1 MRPRVILHMMSS
13 IDGRITP
20 EGWPA
25 SADRDEVYEAVHR
38 ALAADAWLVGRHT
51 MAEFA
56 QGAPR
61 PISADGPYPRQTC
74 KASAAGMGPYAV
86 CLDPSGRLHLNRDRV
101 NGDAVVA
108 ILSDA
113 VPDDHLAELR
123 RDGISYL
130 FAGAPELD
138 LVFAIRALRAEFGVE
153 TLLLEGGGATN
164 GAFLGADLVDEISL
178 LVLPIADGKTGT
190 PTTFDGNRLGASR
203 LALISATP
211 LAVDIVHLRYHLLP
225 RGDPGTTVGDSR
237 RRHWR

>member
-25 SADRDEVYEAVHR
+25 SAASDEVYEAVHR
-38 ALAADAWLVGRHT
+38 ALAADGWLVGRHT
-51 MAEFA
+51 MDEFS

-61 PISADGPYPRQTC
+61 PVSADRSYPRQAW
-74 KASAAGMGPYAV
+74 KARAAGMGPYAV
-86 CLDPSGRLHLNRDRV
+86 CLDPSGRLHLDRDRV

-108 ILSDA
+108 VLSDA

-130 FAGAPELD
+130 FAGGPKLD
-138 LVFAIRALRAEFGVE
+138 LVFAICALRAEFGVE

-164 GAFLGADLVDEISL
+164 GAFLCADLVDEISL
-178 LVLPIADGKTGT
+178 LVLPIADGKPGT
-190 PTTFDGNRLGASR
+190 PTTFDGNRFGASR

-211 LAVDIVHLRYHLLP
+211 LAGDIIHLRYHVLP
-225 RGDPGTTVGDSR
+225 RGDLGTMAGE
-237 RRHWR
+237 